1 VPYKVDLKVHV
12 GWKVFRAGRGLLG
25 LHYDK
30 GVLKTGRW
38 LRAKEI
44 DLGDCL
50 KYRRYPSGFHIFN
63 SKNDAEDYA
72 TATDGGWG
80 KGNISRYSFLY
91 PNLVVRQVKYRG
103 VLAEGTHFVGVK
115 EVPGVVARWMWIPRS
130 EKMAL
135 DNVAECGKVQA

>member
-12 GWKVFRAGRGLLG
+12 GWKVFRAGLGLRG

-63 SKNDAEDYA
+63 SKNDAEDLA
-72 TATDGGWG
+72 TATAVSIRDTVWG
-80 KGNISRYSFLY
+80 KHSFLY

-103 VLAEGTHFVGVK
+103 VLAEGTHLVGVK

-130 EKMAL
+130 EK
-135 DNVAECGKVQA
+135 